1 MNEFV
6 TSEARDEDGDDAPI
20 TARMQRRRD
29 TRRQLTRRALAT
41 TAGLSVAATVLGL
54 VAVSSSNPTAKIVHL
69 PTAKAAN
76 AAFVSG
82 LLSSTD
88 PVPAAAKPA
97 TAGNVQVAI
106 QNYAFSPAALT
117 VAVGT
122 KVTWT
127 NDDTAPHTVT
137 VSSGPVKFSSPSLQK
152 GDTYTFTF
160 TAAGTYSYYC
170 AVHPSM
176 VAKVVVTGSAPPT
189 TTPTSSAP
197 TTSAPTSTSPTM
209 SMPMPTP
216 GSGAATWAVSS
227 GWQTLLTHVD
237 TAHLQESPGQQ
248 VNDILNVDSYIG
260 NHLVLVEKIL
270 DPLTSGGL
278 TNALSGL
285 LQTLLTHVDT
295 AHLGESPGQ
304 QVNDILDVNSYIG
317 NHLAL
322 VNNMLGSTQS
332 LLC

>member
-1 MNEFV
+1 MNEFA
-6 TSEARDEDGDDAPI
+6 TNEARAEDGDDAPI
-20 TARMQRRRD
+20 AARMQRRRD
-29 TRRQLTRRALAT
+29 ARRQMTRRALAT
-41 TAGLSVAATVLGL
+41 TAGLSIAATVFGL
-54 VAVSSSNPTAKIVHL
+54 AALSNGTPAAKTVHL
-69 PTAKAAN
+69 PSAKAAN

-88 PVPAAAKPA
+88 PLPAAKPA
-97 TAGNVQVAI
+97 TTGNVQVAI
-106 QNYAFSPAALT
+106 ENYAFSPAALT
-117 VAVGT
+117 VAAGT

-127 NDDTAPHTVT
+127 NKDTAPHTVT

-176 VAKVVVTGSAPPT
+176 VAKVVVTGSTPPT
-189 TTPTSSAP
+189 TTPSKTP
-197 TTSAPTSTSPTM
+197 TTSSAPTSTSMP
-209 SMPMPTP
+209 MPMPTSS
-216 GSGAATWAVSS
+216 GGAATCAVSS
-227 GWQTLLTHVD
+227 GLQTLLTHID

-278 TNALSGL
+278 TNAVSGL

-304 QVNDILDVNSYIG
+304 QVNDILDLNSYIG

-322 VNNMLGSTQS
+322 VNNMLSSTQS

>member
-1 MNEFV
+1 MNEFAI
-6 TSEARDEDGDDAPI
+6 TEARDDAPVA
-20 TARMQRRRD
+20 ARMQQRRD

-41 TAGLSVAATVLGL
+41 TAALGVAATVLGL
-54 VAVSSSNPTAKIVHL
+54 VALSSSKPTAKIVHL
-69 PTAKAAN
+69 PSAKAAN

-88 PVPAAAKPA
+88 PVPAAAKPM

-106 QNYAFSPAALT
+106 KNYAFAPAALT

-137 VSSGPVKFSSPSLQK
+137 VSSGPVKFSSPSVQK

-176 VAKVVVTGSAPPT
+176 VAKVVVTASAPPT
-189 TTPTSSAP
+189 TVPTKTP
-197 TTSAPTSTSPTM
+197 TTSAPTSTSPTT
-209 SMPMPTP
+209 MPMPAP
-216 GSGAATWAVSS
+216 GSGAATCAVSS
-227 GWQTLLTHVD
+227 GLQTLLTHID

-285 LQTLLTHVDT
+285 LQTFLTHVDT

-304 QVNDILDVNSYIG
+304 QVNDILDLNSYIG

-322 VNNMLGSTQS
+322 VNNMLSSTES
-332 LLC
+332 LFC

>member
-1 MNEFV
+1 MNEIA
-6 TSEARDEDGDDAPI
+6 TSEALTEGGDDAPI
-20 TARMQRRRD
+20 AARMQRRRD
-29 TRRQLTRRALAT
+29 ARRQLTRRALAT

-54 VAVSSSNPTAKIVHL
+54 VALSGGPAAKTVHL
-69 PTAKAAN
+69 PSAKAAN

-88 PVPAAAKPA
+88 PVPAAKPV

-106 QNYAFSPAALT
+106 ENYAFSPAALT

-127 NDDTAPHTVT
+127 NKDTAPHTVT

-189 TTPTSSAP
+189 TTPTKAP
-197 TTSAPTSTSPTM
+197 TTSTAPTSTSMP
-209 SMPMPTP
+209 MPMPTP
-216 GSGAATWAVSS
+216 APGAATCAVSS
-227 GWQTLLTHVD
+227 GLQTLLTHID

-304 QVNDILDVNSYIG
+304 QVNDILDLNSYIG

-322 VNNMLGSTQS
+322 VNNMLSSTQS